1 MRVLNNRYELIE
13 AIGQG
18 GMGQVWRGRDRE
30 LARVVGIKTLPG
42 ELSRQPEFR
51 ERFQREARAVA
62 ALAHPGI
69 TVLHDYGRDDDS
81 ADPVPYLVMEY
92 VDGQPLS
99 TYIRSGPVPVGRA
112 AAIARD
118 IADAL
123 AHSHGLG
130 IVHRD
135 IKPSNVMLTT
145 NDTVKILDFG
155 IARML
160 ADTATR
166 LTTTGRI
173 VGTPAYMSPE
183 QAQGHAVD
191 ARADQYSL
199 GCVLFELLTGHT
211 PFTGD
216 SVFAV
221 MNQHLGRPAEPP
233 SQRRAEVPAALD
245 AVVLRMLAKDS
256 EQRYA
261 SISDVRSALDA
272 FADRQAT
279 YSAPR
284 AAAPNAGGVPARPAA
299 PPTVKSTRAASTP
312 HVPTASAMPSA
323 PPPTAPPAAP
333 PRLVPPTSPPPG
345 SSVQAQPAGPPP
357 AWRQPD
363 PVTYPNPM
371 PHGGWPGSR
380 APGAYPH
387 HQTPPPYAYGRPPR
401 PGRGWAALA
410 LVLMVLSS
418 FSALM
423 PWGSVSVDT
432 DSDAASETYKG
443 YEAYLSIGVLSVA
456 VLASLLFVI
465 GIQVRGANR
474 GGVFFSVLAGIGAG
488 ISVVHPAYLIW
499 TVSDA
504 RDAGVTLE
512 MVNAV
517 SPTAEAGAYLTLLAA
532 IVACVA
538 GSLAARRAPGNHGYY
553 PR

>member
-30 LARVVGIKTLPG
+30 LARIVGIKTLPG

-99 TYIRSGPVPVGRA
+99 AYIRSGPVPVGRA

-145 NDTVKILDFG
+145 NGTVKILDFG

-233 SQRRAEVPAALD
+233 SQHRAEVPAAVD
-245 AVVLRMLAKDS
+245 ALVLRMLAKDA
-256 EQRYA
+256 EQRFA
-261 SISDVRSALDA
+261 AISDVRSALDA
-272 FADRQAT
+272 FADRQAA
-279 YSAPR
+279 YSAPP
-284 AAAPNAGGVPARPAA
+284 AAAPNAGGAPARPAA

-312 HVPTASAMPSA
+312 HVPTASAMPPA
-323 PPPTAPPAAP
+323 PPPTAPPRP
-333 PRLVPPTSPPPG
+333 VPPTSPPPG
-345 SSVQAQPAGPPP
+345 SSLPAQPAGSPP

-371 PHGGWPGSR
+371 PHGGWPGNG
-380 APGAYPH
+380 APGPYPH
-387 HQTPPPYAYGRPPR
+387 HQATPPPNAYGRPPR

-423 PWGSVSVDT
+423 PWGSVSVDMES
-432 DSDAASETYKG
+432 DSASEKYKG
-443 YEAYLSIGVLSVA
+443 YEAYLSIGVVSVA

-474 GGVFFSVLAGIGAG
+474 GGVFFSALAGIGAG
-488 ISVVHPAYLIW
+488 IAVVHPAYLIW
-499 TVSDA
+499 TVRDA
-504 RDAGVTLE
+504 RDAGATME

-517 SPTAEAGAYLTLLAA
+517 SPTAEAGAYVTLIAA
-532 IVACVA
+532 IVACVV
-538 GSLAARRAPGNHGYY
+538 GSLAARRAAGAPGYY